1 MKHKQITLI
10 STLHAPVA
18 IGPYSQAALVN
29 NLLFLSGQLGID
41 PQTMQLVEGIE
52 AQTHQALK
60 NCAAILA
67 QTDKTFEDVIKTTI
81 FLKSMNDFATVNI
94 IYANYFANHLPARSC
109 VAVSELPKNGLIEIE
124 LIAT

>member
-1 MKHKQITLI
+1 MKHKKITLI
-10 STLHAPVA
+10 TSAQAPIA

-29 NLLFLSGQLGID
+29 DILFLSGQLGMD
-41 PQTMQLVEGIE
+41 PHTMQLVEGIE

-60 NCAAILA
+60 NCAVILA
-67 QTDKTFEDVIKTTI
+67 QANKTFEDVIKTTI
-81 FLKSMNDFATVNI
+81 FLKSMDDFATVNI
-94 IYANYFANHLPARSC
+94 IYSNYFTNHLPARSC